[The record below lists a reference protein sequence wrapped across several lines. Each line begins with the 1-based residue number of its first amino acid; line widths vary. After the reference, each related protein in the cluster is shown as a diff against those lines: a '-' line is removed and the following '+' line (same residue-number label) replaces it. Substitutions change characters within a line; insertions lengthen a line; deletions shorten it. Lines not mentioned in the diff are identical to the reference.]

1 MFQQMQ
7 TMAQKQVNYLIMT
20 ATIQFVVTCRVA
32 FIPSNQENYTKKFPF
47 SNIDKL
53 DVEFLNN

>member
-20 ATIQFVVTCRVA
+20 ATIQFVATYRVA
-32 FIPSNQENYTKKFPF
+32 FIPSNQENYTK
-47 SNIDKL
+47 NIR
-53 DVEFLNN
+53 FLTLINLMLSFFE

>member
-20 ATIQFVVTCRVA
+20 VTIQFVATFRVA

-47 SNIDKL
+47 FNIEKL
-53 DVEFLNN
+53 DVEFFE